1 MFCSSLAVLIIGPLR
16 DLTACKSQAV
26 EIAGQNIM
34 ETQES
39 VKTSVCLSLCTILF
53 RKPGPFSYSPKYE
66 ICIASQCE
74 VPAEAA

>member
-34 ETQES
+34 ETPES
-39 VKTSVCLSLCTILF
+39 VESSVLFEPLHDPVQKTRAILV
-53 RKPGPFSYSPKYE
+53 FSQIQDMYR
-66 ICIASQCE
+66 E